1 MSGYDVS
8 AINGFGFMPYN
19 SYANQVGMMNIFDD
33 YSPMGF
39 NNGLLSFSPTFTGMN
54 YDDYYN
60 RMMDYQNFT
69 SRYQLQTVQNSRN
82 NEVAINAPMEGIQG
96 RAAVLN
102 EKIVANEQE
111 QIVGAWN
118 SYVEAVKAAYP
129 NADEETINAR
139 AKALYQQ
146 IHGTSVTDD
155 IRTYGSSSFK
165 QGFMKTITFGLY
177 HEKTAEDNI
186 AELTGQPVGK
196 MEGYKKIAGGIAGGA
211 ALATGG
217 MVALKGAKY
226 LPKLGWRGL
235 LIGGVIAAGAA
246 IGGLFSK

>member
-8 AINGFGFMPYN
+8 AINGLGFMPYN

-96 RAAVLN
+96 AASVLN
-102 EKIVANEQE
+102 EKIFYLNEE
-111 QIVGAWN
+111 FNAQISELEFG
-118 SYVEAVKAAYP
+118 
-129 NADEETINAR
+129 
-139 AKALYQQ
+139 
-146 IHGTSVTDD
+146 
-155 IRTYGSSSFK
+155 
-165 QGFMKTITFGLY
+165 KTKEHLNLMT
-177 HEKTAEDNI
+177 
-186 AELTGQPVGK
+186 
-196 MEGYKKIAGGIAGGA
+196 
-211 ALATGG
+211 
-217 MVALKGAKY
+217 
-226 LPKLGWRGL
+226 
-235 LIGGVIAAGAA
+235 
-246 IGGLFSK
+246 